1 MTWLNKKDT
10 ITFFCYAFVS
20 IVVSCFIYP
29 FVDIK
34 GEKIID
40 FFSIIIGFLMTAV
53 SLIYASMFYTK
64 PRVKVIQVVGLKH

>member
-40 FFSIIIGFLMTAV
+40 FFFNYNRFFNDCCNPNLRIE
-53 SLIYASMFYTK
+53 YT
-64 PRVKVIQVVGLKH
+64 